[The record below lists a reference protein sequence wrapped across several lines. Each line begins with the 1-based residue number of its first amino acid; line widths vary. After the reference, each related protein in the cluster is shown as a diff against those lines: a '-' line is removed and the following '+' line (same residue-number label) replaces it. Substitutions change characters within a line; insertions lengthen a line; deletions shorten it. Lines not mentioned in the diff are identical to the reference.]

1 MTRQNRRLAS
11 LIGPMVFA
19 LIACG
24 CGGGGGGGGHHHGG
38 GGGGSGNNF
47 SCTSGTAYFGD
58 QVGGGDEFGWCVAH
72 NNNSFSFTDL
82 TLNGSPTNGGFAA
95 DATFVNLLGLTVS
108 ASAGTALEMPNTQLL
123 VSPGNLI
130 TGVNANNNA
139 VVLISKQAGFCP
151 PAGSNYNFVTLPK
164 SGWFTTNPAY
174 GTVSLASGSL
184 GLTVKDINGNSMG
197 NENDSYTCDSS
208 TSFLT
213 FTQSSNGKV
222 RTVATSP
229 QGLFVDT
236 AGSGGAGLLQATSN
250 VGSTVA
256 AGTFLGLIYQPD
268 GTNKVQVVGFRP
280 GGCAAPL
287 CGFDPSTAGQPSNG
301 MTLIPGAE
309 STPGLFTGGTF
320 VDTNT
325 DSPFVVVANTVM
337 VNGTNKVV
345 LYGIT
350 FDSTANTAV
359 SVLLLEQ

>member
-1 MTRQNRRLAS
+1 MTRLNRRWAS
-11 LIGPMVFA
+11 LISSMVFA
-19 LIACG
+19 LVACG
-24 CGGGGGGGGHHHGG
+24 CGGGGGGGHHHHGG
-38 GGGGSGNNF
+38 GGGGGGNNF
-47 SCTSGTAYFGD
+47 SCASGTPYFGD

-72 NNNSFSFTDL
+72 SNNSFSFTDL

-95 DATFVNLLGLTVS
+95 DATFANLLNLTVS
-108 ASAGTALEMPNTQLL
+108 ASAGTGVEMPNAELL

-130 TGVNANNNA
+130 SGVNANNNA
-139 VVLISKQAGFCP
+139 VVAISKQAGFCP
-151 PAGSNYNFVTLPK
+151 SAGTNYNFVTLPK
-164 SGWFTTNPAY
+164 SGWFTTSPAY
-174 GTVSLASGSL
+174 GTVSLASGTLSL
-184 GLTVKDINGNSMG
+184 MVKDINGNSIDS
-197 NENDSYTCDSS
+197 ENDAYTCDSS

-213 FTQSSNGKV
+213 FTQSNGKV

-236 AGSGGAGLLQATSN
+236 AGSGGAGVLQANSN

-268 GTNKVQVVGFRP
+268 GANKVQVVGFRP

-301 MTLIPGAE
+301 MTLNPGAE
-309 STPGLFTGGTF
+309 STPGLFSSGTF

-359 SVLLLEQ
+359 SVLLAEQ